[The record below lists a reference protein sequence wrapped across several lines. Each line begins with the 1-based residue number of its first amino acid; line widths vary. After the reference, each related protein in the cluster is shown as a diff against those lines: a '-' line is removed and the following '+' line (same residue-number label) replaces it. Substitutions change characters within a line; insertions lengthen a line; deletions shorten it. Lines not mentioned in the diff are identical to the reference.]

1 MEGRLSSVVMTKTSR
16 ADTDTD
22 TDTDTD
28 SPCVDTVCHSCPT
41 RQVRSATAERSSR
54 G

>member
-16 ADTDTD
+16 ADTD

-54 G
+54 S